1 MDTSRLTTAL
11 PNPPLVLA
19 PTQSTAWREEEATH
33 SMRSLAYFVGT
44 FGVARMR
51 GIGSAWHMIERGS
64 PLTTT
69 KVGPWDGWV
78 SEGNPS
84 ADPYT
89 RAHVARSG
97 RLPLTS
103 TVARYF
109 VAHTDSA
116 GRSLAS
122 DCEYSIQGF
131 PLNARWWSIAVY
143 DEYGGL
149 IENSSQRYSF
159 NSEEMLRHSDGT
171 FRVNLSRRAR
181 PENWLPTGNA
191 DQPLV
196 LLLRIYNPRETD
208 ASGIGLIPNDRL
220 PKIERKACE

>member
-1 MDTSRLTTAL
+1 MDTNRLTSAL
-11 PNPPLVLA
+11 PNSPLVLA

-33 SMRSLAYFVGT
+33 SMRSLGYFVGT
-44 FGVARMR
+44 FVVALML
-51 GIGSAWHMIERGS
+51 GIGSAWYMIERGS

-89 RAHVARSG
+89 LAHVARSG

-109 VAHTDSA
+109 VARSDSA
-116 GRSLAS
+116 GRSLTS
-122 DCEYSIQGF
+122 DCEYLIEGF
-131 PLNARWWSIAVY
+131 PLNARWWSLAVY

-149 IENSSQRYSF
+149 IDNSSARYSF
-159 NSEEMLRHSDGT
+159 NSEEMLRHADGT
-171 FRVNLSRRAR
+171 FRVNLSRNARRLR
-181 PENWLPTGNA
+181 PEPRTPAAHLQSARDRWLWHRSDSQRPA
-191 DQPLV
+191 
-196 LLLRIYNPRETD
+196 
-208 ASGIGLIPNDRL
+208 AKDR
-220 PKIERKACE
+220 A